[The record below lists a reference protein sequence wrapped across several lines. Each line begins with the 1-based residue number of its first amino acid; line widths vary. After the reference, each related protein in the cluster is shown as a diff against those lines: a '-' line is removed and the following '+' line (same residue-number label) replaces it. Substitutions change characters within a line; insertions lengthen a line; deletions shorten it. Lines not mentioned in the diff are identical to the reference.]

1 MYKGKKKEK
10 KVLKPCHFDWYN
22 SIQNGIRIK
31 ICKYNPLER
40 MDGKTNKNNQ
50 SNTFS

>member
-1 MYKGKKKEK
+1 MYKGKK

-31 ICKYNPLER
+31 ICKYNPL
-40 MDGKTNKNNQ
+40 DGKTNKNNQ